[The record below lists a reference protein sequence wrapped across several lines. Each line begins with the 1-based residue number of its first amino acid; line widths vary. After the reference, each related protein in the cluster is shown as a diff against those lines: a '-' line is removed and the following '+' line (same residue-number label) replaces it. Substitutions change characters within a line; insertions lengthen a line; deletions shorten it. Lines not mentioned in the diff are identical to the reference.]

1 MVSEVSKITIHP
13 TALLTVKEIQ
23 EQALKILNEEFQRSY
38 ETPAETAKRRRES
51 LLNMLRAKKLTE
63 ALSEQAN
70 SSGTD

>member
-1 MVSEVSKITIHP
+1 MVGKITIHP

-63 ALSEQAN
+63 ELSDAKAN
-70 SSGTD
+70 TQGTT